1 MNKQD
6 IVKTYLEHLD
16 KKIEKNQKALDSLYE
31 GVYSAPGPSQSHL
44 DTTRFQQS
52 NIASDTDMRLTS
64 LKKIRTII
72 ATTLLRKSQSV
83 EIGALIVIED
93 SVHKER
99 EYYFVVPDGGGE
111 SIEFKGVEILFVSI
125 QVPMIEA
132 TSRVKIG
139 NFFEFRGRKLILIE
153 IL

>member
-31 GVYSAPGPSQSHL
+31 GVYSAPGPSQSHS

-52 NIASDTDMRLTS
+52 NIASNADARLAF
-64 LKKIRTII
+64 LRKIRTII
-72 ATTLLRKSQSV
+72 AMTFLKESQSV
-83 EIGALIVIED
+83 EIGALVVVED
-93 SVHKER
+93 VAFKDK

-111 SIEFKGVEILFVSI
+111 SIEFEGVEVLFVSI
-125 QVPMIEA
+125 RAPILEA
-132 TSRVKIG
+132 VLKIKTG
-139 NFFEFRGRKLILIE
+139 EFFEFRGRRLVLIE
-153 IL
+153 IS